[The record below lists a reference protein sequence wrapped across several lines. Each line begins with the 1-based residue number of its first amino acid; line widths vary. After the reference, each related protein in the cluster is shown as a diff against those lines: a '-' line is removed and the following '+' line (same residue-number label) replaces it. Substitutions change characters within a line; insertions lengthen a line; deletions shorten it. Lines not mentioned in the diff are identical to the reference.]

1 MQNERHSVNDPEQVR
16 VVMAEIC
23 EQITMKCLCIEVCE
37 LCPLND
43 AEWENI
49 DKMRDLF
56 DKYL

>member
-1 MQNERHSVNDPEQVR
+1 MNDPEQVR

-43 AEWENI
+43 AEWDNI

-56 DKYL
+56 DKEL